1 MPITFTPPSGFIVTP
16 STPAFQNWES
26 TTPTN
31 FIYIQ
36 TGAAV
41 IYPAIVPVKFKDYIG
56 TSEGIPYSS
65 FRIKVLKFYFG
76 ATSTVDWLLA
86 SSAFFGANL
95 SGTQLTQ
102 ALGSNGLGDTLTLS
116 IQNLS
121 LLNVGSHECR
131 IVFTIEGLDAS
142 GVWNEISTY
151 IHIINFTIYE
161 DEQVTWAPNNFVMNF
176 YQGTPRPEKVI
187 TMKGPSWSVTTP
199 LDFIIE
205 SDDPE
210 VTITTQTSSSGT
222 QYIASGNG
230 EREIKLKI
238 ADYWTTPPALTPGNY
253 NRTLFVTAGTST
265 LVGGISFTL
274 NVLSPGNFLVNPE
287 DLYFEAAKGGTEP
300 LPIDVFVYAQ
310 NVFTIVAPIWL
321 NVIPTAESSP
331 GIFSNLNVVP
341 IHSSNLTAGTY
352 IGNIVLNSTVGG
364 SPVSITIPVK
374 YVLHEFVSV
383 PYSDS
388 EFNFTKDPL
397 FLNFFTTIPDT
408 YFDIKMNVEISDWL
422 FQGGNSKS
430 YLVPFKVPL
439 YNLFQKENIGERI
452 EKMMAKYLDVNPYAT
467 KLYNAANISIEIQ
480 EKKYPS
486 NEVVRETTLNTLKF
500 LSGITPKNKNGN
512 NAILEISNG
521 TKRITA
527 NSFDYLNLMLSPGT
541 EKAIQILKNGSV
553 LDFYPIPADYNTYKE
568 TIFFEN
574 YNLKEGDIVEV
585 KVYLDALNTVFLSKK
600 YEVFP
605 EPEYSHMIIWE
616 DDYKMMQTYEFTGK
630 HTVKGDYSFQN
641 FVKKQNLIEYIKN
654 YNTKTTPKFSI
665 NTGFIPKSDIIYI
678 DNIIRAKRVWIYI
691 SDDELVELNNET
703 KSLIYDDVDRELNLF
718 DLDFTINKKYN
729 EENHSF

>member
-1 MPITFTPPSGFIVTP
+1 MAINYTPSGFIVIP

-26 TTPTN
+26 PSPTN
-31 FIYIQ
+31 FIFIQ

-41 IYPAIVPVKFKDYIG
+41 VYPAIAEVKFKDFIG
-56 TSEGIPYSS
+56 TTEGLPYSE
-65 FRIKVLKFYFG
+65 FRIKALKYYFG
-76 ATSTVDWLLA
+76 STSGIDWLLV
-86 SSAFFGANL
+86 SSVFFGENL
-95 SGTQLTQ
+95 SGSELTET
-102 ALGSNGLGDTLTLS
+102 LTTNGTGDTLTLS
-116 IQNLS
+116 VQNLS
-121 LLNVGSHECR
+121 LLNVGAHECR
-131 IVFTIEGLDAS
+131 ISFTIEGLNAS
-142 GVWNEISTY
+142 GIWNEISTY
-151 IHIINFTIYE
+151 LHTSTLTIYE
-161 DEQVTWAPNNFVMNF
+161 DEQVTWTPDNFVMNF

-187 TMKGPSWSVTTP
+187 TMNGPSWSVTTP

-210 VTITTQTSSSGT
+210 VTITTQVSPSGT
-222 QYIASGNG
+222 QYVASGSG

-238 ADYWTTPPALTPGNY
+238 GDYWTTTPALTPGNY
-253 NRTLFVTAGTST
+253 NRTLFVMTGVST
-265 LVGGISFTL
+265 LIGGISFTL
-274 NVLSPGNFLVNPE
+274 NVLTPGDFLVNPDE
-287 DLYFEAAKGGTEP
+287 LYFEAAKGGIEP
-300 LPIDVFVYAQ
+300 TPIDVFVYAQ
-310 NVFTIVAPIWL
+310 NVFTIAAPIWL

-331 GIFSNLNVVP
+331 GIFSNLNTFP
-341 IHSSNLTAGTY
+341 IDSSNLTAGTY
-352 IGNIVLNSTVGG
+352 TGNIVLTSSVGG
-364 SPVSITIPVK
+364 SPVTITIPVT

-408 YFDIKMNVEISDWL
+408 YFDIKMNVEIFDWF
-422 FQGGNSKS
+422 FQGGTSKS
-430 YLVPFKVPL
+430 YVVPFKVPL

-452 EKMMAKYLDVNPYAT
+452 EKMMAKYLEVNPYAT

-486 NEVVRETTLNTLKF
+486 NELVRETTLDTIKF

-541 EKAIQILKNGSV
+541 EKAIEISKNGV
-553 LDFYPIPADYNTYKE
+553 VQDFYPIPADYNTYKE
-568 TIFFEN
+568 TIYFEN
-574 YNLKEGDIVEV
+574 YDLKPGDIVEV
-585 KVYLDALNTVFLSKK
+585 KIYLDALNTIFLSKK

-630 HTVKGDYSFQN
+630 HTVKSDYSFQN
-641 FVKKQNLIEYIKN
+641 FAKKKNLIEYLKN
-654 YNTKTTPKFSI
+654 VHTKDTRKITI
-665 NTGFIPKSDIIYI
+665 NTGFIPKNDIIYI
-678 DNIIRAKRVWIYI
+678 NNIIKGRRVWLYI

-703 KSLIYDDVDRELNLF
+703 KSLIYDDIDRELNFF
-718 DLDFTINKKYN
+718 DLDFTINKKTN